1 MLSDRTS
8 QRDDT
13 RLDFA
18 TSLPKEATQLYVVD
32 MLEQLMLLAQDA
44 QLTHIA
50 SGLDQILEPHR

>member
-8 QRDDT
+8 QKDDT

-50 SGLDQILEPHR
+50 SELDQILEPHR